1 MSTWQRRSGIMLCY
15 PFEEKRLLKW
25 PKPYIIQPKLD
36 GDRCRAVFEAGD
48 HMSYQWRLFS
58 SEQNEITMLPHI
70 VKALNG
76 LGYTPGLELDGELYI
91 HRVPHELIHGIVSR
105 KVNAH
110 TYASEI
116 EYHVFDIIST
126 DPQVKRSVQLEHLR
140 KALPPNS
147 PVKVV
152 PYMPATKVSSI
163 MRIMDLYVEAGY
175 EGIIVRNIDGCYTRR
190 RSTDIMKFKPSK
202 SDVYKI
208 IGVLE
213 ETDQYCT
220 PKGRLGAFI
229 CMSDNQTFHVGTGL
243 SVAQREFYWSIK
255 ESLPNKYIEVKY
267 QHLTAQKGVPRFPVF
282 VRVIEEMNK
291 EDL

>member
-1 MSTWQRRSGIMLCY
+1 MLCY

-70 VKALNG
+70 VKALNS

-91 HRVPHELIHGIVSR
+91 HGVPHELIHGIVSR

-110 TYASEI
+110 KYAGEI
-116 EYHVFDIIST
+116 EFHIFDIVST
-126 DPQVKRSVQLEHLR
+126 DQQVKRSVRLEHLR
-140 KALPPNS
+140 KALPADC

-152 PYMPATKVSSI
+152 QYMPATEVSNI
-163 MRIMDLYVEAGY
+163 MRIMDLYVEQGY
-175 EGIIVRNIDGCYTRR
+175 EGIIVRNIDGYYQRR
-190 RSTDIMKFKPSK
+190 RSVDIMKFKPAK
-202 SDVYKI
+202 SDEYEI
-208 IGVLE
+208 IGTVE
-213 ETDQYCT
+213 EKDQYGT
-220 PKGRLGAFI
+220 SKDRLGAFI
-229 CMSDNQTFHVGTGL
+229 CTSDGQTFNVGTGL
-243 SVAQREFYWSIK
+243 SIDQREYYWKIRDI
-255 ESLPNKYIEVKY
+255 LPGCHLEVKY

-282 VRVIEEMNK
+282 VRVVESEEGI
-291 EDL
+291 